1 MGNSRAFVAAVIL
14 GAWAVNVPAQ
24 TPAGGKPEA
33 PPAGKVESGREL
45 YLKVGCYQCH
55 GLEGQGGGGTGPRLA
70 PNPLP
75 FARFSS
81 YLRAPSGTMPPY
93 RQVVLADQA
102 VADIH
107 AFLRSIPAPPPLSKI
122 PLLAPAQ
129 FGVK

>member
-1 MGNSRAFVAAVIL
+1 MGYSRAFVAAVIL
-14 GAWAVNVPAQ
+14 IAWVTNVPAQ
-24 TPAGGKPEA
+24 APAGGKPDA
-33 PPAGKVESGREL
+33 PPAGNVESGKQL

-55 GLEGQGGGGTGPRLA
+55 NLEAQGGGGTGPRLA

-75 FARFSS
+75 FAKFSS
-81 YLRAPSGTMPPY
+81 YVRAPSGTMPPY
-93 RQVVLADQA
+93 RQVVLDDQA

-107 AFLRSIPAPPPLSKI
+107 AFLRSIPPPPPLSKI